1 MRAALTRSPT
11 TPEPWPTR
19 RQPRSPLAASS
30 AFRDPVTAESRAFMD
45 PVAAKWTRSTADAA
59 KGLTPFIEL
68 SISLF
73 GFIGNIS
80 ASFFDELFRKHGVG

>member
-1 MRAALTRSPT
+1 
-11 TPEPWPTR
+11 
-19 RQPRSPLAASS
+19 
-30 AFRDPVTAESRAFMD
+30 MD
-45 PVAAKWTRSTADAA
+45 PVIAKWTRSTADAA